1 MSGPTLPLRRAIPRL
16 ALALLVPLAAVLVD
30 GVPALARVG
39 SGPPRPFSPTQ
50 MPGTQTARAQF
61 VPGEVIVRLKR
72 AASARARRTVVGV
85 ARARSVRRLHVPGVR
100 VLRLERGES
109 VRAAVRRLS
118 AAPGVEW
125 VEPNRIARL
134 HMVPNDKFFSEQWG
148 LHNFA
153 QVVGGFQAGVS
164 DVDSDLPEAWRL
176 TTGSSDVLVA
186 VVDSG
191 IAPSHPDLA
200 PIIAPGGWDF
210 LDDDKDPSD
219 PALALQHGSLVASI
233 IGARGNDNYGVTGA
247 AQRAAILPLRVAGTD
262 GTLTSA
268 DAAEAYAYAA
278 SHGARIVNA
287 SFGGFGI
294 SQVEL
299 DAIRAAPEALFIAS
313 AGNDSVDTD
322 ANPVAPCVLDAP
334 NVLCVAASDQD
345 DSLADFSN
353 FGAQTVD
360 VSAPGVRLLGAQQ
373 PFATFFSDGFEA
385 NLNQWQADAP
395 WGRTSTVHRRG
406 SFSLA
411 DSPAGDYADDTDS
424 AIRTAS
430 AINLSGQSRC
440 RLDYFMRFVA
450 EGGPGDFIDGVIV
463 EAANSSAGPWTE
475 LNRYSGS
482 TQGEFFG
489 LTEDLTSFAGDSSVF
504 IRFRFV
510 SDSSITFEGAYID
523 DVSVQCA
530 TSTPTGRDFTYGN
543 GTSFSAPLVS
553 GIAVLALALE
563 PSLTTAELKRVLL
576 EGVDEVPALAGATVT
591 GGRSNAAK
599 VLSRIPPRVSTDP
612 PTEVTDSSATL
623 RGTARLHGQEGTVR
637 FEFGLGD
644 GTYPMR
650 GPDVPARNPVAPQPV
665 EVKLDD
671 FRPGVTFHY
680 RFVATTAA
688 GTAIGGDQTV
698 TTGPGP
704 RVSEVKVVRRGPGW
718 GLGFQLTEAAR
729 FDGVLDNGKRLRA
742 VRRGLAA
749 GAATVPLGRLGRGS
763 YTLDFALTNTAGTV
777 TGVGQVTFAITRR
790 RSSSASQA
798 AITSGSPRSAPGL
811 VTSAAAHGSG
821 DPNATVPDTP
831 APVEDLPGELEIG
844 CEGNLYC
851 STLALGIEF
860 TQAYKNLFTT
870 GDYLSPKPEGPPDG
884 IGGFYAYDSEGG
896 IWLVTDSSFGAEYW
910 LVGNERCGRPGLPL
924 CGPDGRP
931 SPQGRAGLR
940 EAAPSARTRDS
951 VRLTG
956 VRQVP
961 ETRIKLRLAD
971 GTFALA
977 VAAKRL
983 RGESRQAAN
992 ALVKAE
998 VAAIKA
1004 GIRLQDAR
1012 GVAPRARA
1020 SRGLGSAL
1028 SSLASRRTAAAS
1040 ALRSSR
1046 RRLPTVRVR
1055 RFQGR
1060 VKREGLPRSL
1070 TNQLRRAGANE
1081 ATLDQLRSA
1090 ISGSPP
1096 SALGGKRFPDLLASR
1111 RAVRDMRAA
1120 ARRMY
1125 LLGLLDA

>member
-1 MSGPTLPLRRAIPRL
+1 
-16 ALALLVPLAAVLVD
+16 V
-30 GVPALARVG
+30 
-39 SGPPRPFSPTQ
+39 
-50 MPGTQTARAQF
+50 
-61 VPGEVIVRLKR
+61 K
-72 AASARARRTVVGV
+72 
-85 ARARSVRRLHVPGVR
+85 
-100 VLRLERGES
+100 
-109 VRAAVRRLS
+109 
-118 AAPGVEW
+118 W

-134 HMVPNDKFFSEQWG
+134 HTVPNDPFLSEQWG
-148 LHNFA
+148 LHNFG
-153 QVVGGFQAGVS
+153 QVVGGFQAGVK

-191 IAPSHPDLA
+191 ISPSHPDLA

-210 LDDDKDPSD
+210 VDDDNDPSD
-219 PALALQHGSLVASI
+219 PALDLQHGSLVASI

-247 AQRAAILPLRVAGTD
+247 AQRAAILPLRVAGTA
-262 GTLTSA
+262 GTLTAA

-278 SHGARIVNA
+278 SHGARIVNS

-299 DAIRAAPEALFIAS
+299 AAIRAAPDVLFIAS

-322 ANPVAPCVLDAP
+322 ANPVSPCVLDAP

-353 FGAQTVD
+353 FGGQTVD

-385 NLNQWQADAP
+385 NLNKWQADAP

-411 DSPAGDYADDTDS
+411 DSPAGDYADDADS

-430 AINLSGQSRC
+430 AIDLSGQSRC

-450 EGGPGDFIDGVIV
+450 EGGPNNFIDGVIV

-489 LTEDLTSFAGDSSVF
+489 LTEDLTSFAGDASVF

-510 SDSSITFEGAYID
+510 SDPTITFDGAYID

-563 PSLTTAELKRVLL
+563 PTLTTAELKQLL
-576 EGVDEVPALAGATVT
+576 LDGVDQVPALAGATLT
-591 GGRSNAAK
+591 GGRSNAAR
-599 VLSRIPPRVSTDP
+599 VLARIPPRASTDP
-612 PTEVTDSSATL
+612 PTEVTDSTATL

-644 GTYPMR
+644 GTYPVR
-650 GPDVPARNPVAPQPV
+650 GPDVPVRNPVAPQPV
-665 EVKLDD
+665 EAKLDN
-671 FRPGVTFHY
+671 FKPGATFHY

-688 GTAIGGDQTV
+688 GTAVGGDQTV

-704 RVSEVKVVRRGPGW
+704 RVSAVHVVRRGRGW
-718 GLGFQLTEAAR
+718 GLAFRLTEAVR
-729 FDGVLDNGKRLRA
+729 FAGVLDNGKRLRA
-742 VRRGLAA
+742 VRARVDA
-749 GAATVPLGRLGRGS
+749 GATTVPLGRLRRGS
-763 YTLDFALTNTAGTV
+763 YTLDFAIVGTDGDV
-777 TGVGQVTFAITRR
+777 TGVGQVTFALTRR
-790 RSSSASQA
+790 RGTSAAHA
-798 AITSGSPRSAPGL
+798 AVTTGSPRSSPGL
-811 VTSAAAHGSG
+811 ATGTGAHGSG
-821 DPNATVPDTP
+821 DPDATLPDTP
-831 APVEDLPGELEIG
+831 APVEELPGELEIW
-844 CEGNLYC
+844 CEGDLYC
-851 STLALGIEF
+851 STLYLGIEVI
-860 TQAYKNLFTT
+860 QAYKNLFTT
-870 GDYLSPKPEGPPDG
+870 GEFESQRPTPPPDG
-884 IGGFYAYDSEGG
+884 PAGFYAYDDEGG
-896 IWLVTDSSFGAEYW
+896 IWLITDSGLGGERW
-910 LVGNERCGRPGLPL
+910 LVGNERCDRPGLPA

-931 SPQGRAGLR
+931 PLRGRAALR

-951 VRLTG
+951 VRLIG

-961 ETRIKLRLAD
+961 ETRIDLRLAS

-977 VAAKRL
+977 ATAKRL
-983 RGESRQAAN
+983 RGKQRPAAD

-998 VAAIKA
+998 VTAIKA
-1004 GIRLQDAR
+1004 GIRLENAQ
-1012 GVAPRARA
+1012 GVASRARA

-1028 SSLASRRTAAAS
+1028 SSLAGRRIAAAS
-1040 ALRSSR
+1040 ALRASG
-1046 RRLPTVRVR
+1046 RLPAARVR
-1055 RFQGR
+1055 RLQRG
-1060 VKREGLPRSL
+1060 VKRKGLPTSL
-1070 TNQLRRAGANE
+1070 TKQLRRAGANG
-1081 ATLDQLRSA
+1081 ATLAQFRSA
-1090 ISGSPP
+1090 ISGSPT
-1096 SALGGKRFPDLLASR
+1096 SALAGKRLADVFASR
-1111 RAVRDMRAA
+1111 RAIRDMRAA

-1125 LLGLLDA
+1125 LLGLLDR